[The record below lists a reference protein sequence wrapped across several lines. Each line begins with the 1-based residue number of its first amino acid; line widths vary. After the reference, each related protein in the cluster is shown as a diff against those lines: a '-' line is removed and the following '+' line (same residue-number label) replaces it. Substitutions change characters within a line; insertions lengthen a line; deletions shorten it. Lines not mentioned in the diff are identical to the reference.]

1 MDDKSPAQPQPL
13 TPLQSERLL
22 LRPAT
27 AEDAPE
33 LAAILAEPEVARWWG
48 DTSIDS
54 IREELATQPAFVIV
68 IDGETAGWL
77 QINEE
82 SDPEYPSV
90 AFDIALTTKRQ
101 GSGYGPEAL
110 RTAIAHFID
119 RGHHRFTI
127 DPATGNERAIRSY
140 EGVGFRPVGVMR
152 DYQRL
157 ADGSYRDG
165 LLMDL
170 LAGEFS

>member
-1 MDDKSPAQPQPL
+1 MDPNSPVQPQPL

-27 AEDAPE
+27 SDDAPA
-33 LAAILAEPEVARWWG
+33 LAAMLAEPEVARWWG
-48 DTSIDS
+48 PTDVEGV
-54 IREELATQPAFVIV
+54 REELATQPAFVIV

-90 AFDIALTTKRQ
+90 AFDIALTTKHQ

-127 DPATGNERAIRSY
+127 DPATGNERAIRS
-140 EGVGFRPVGVMR
+140 
-152 DYQRL
+152 
-157 ADGSYRDG
+157 
-165 LLMDL
+165 
-170 LAGEFS
+170 